1 MRRIAS
7 VITVLAASVFMSA
20 MPAVSAD
27 SGGMYGG
34 QKGLKDECL
43 LVARN
48 CPNETDTI
56 QQRIERLQL
65 EISKGTE
72 VYTPDELNVLNRQL
86 KDAYDNYRALTKP
99 GDGHHPRSMR
109 SR

>member
-7 VITVLAASVFMSA
+7 AISVLAASVIMSVI
-20 MPAVSAD
+20 PAVSAD
-27 SGGMYGG
+27 TGGTYGG
-34 QKGLKDECL
+34 QKVLKDECL
-43 LVARN
+43 LVAKN

-56 QQRIERLQL
+56 QQRIERLQY
-65 EISKGTE
+65 EISKGTD
-72 VYTPDELNVLNRQL
+72 VYTQDELNVLNRQL